1 MQTKHVPLLLQQYHP
16 PKPQQVSMLHKVR
29 AETTGSISHGM
40 LQYEQQITKYTDEQ
54 QKYMMVLFWLSLT

>member
-1 MQTKHVPLLLQQYHP
+1 
-16 PKPQQVSMLHKVR
+16 MLHKVR

-54 QKYMMVLFWLSLT
+54 QKYMMVLFWFSLTLASLSELRIPTP